1 MRAEAQV
8 STHLL
13 MAGVV
18 SVFSTV
24 LILVTLAMSWELW
37 IVPLIVLGCIV
48 VWWLHI
54 GRVGS
59 GILYENMCAW
69 LMLGGFFFFGVHKAS
84 LYEIPSVACV
94 LLLVFSFLN
103 RKCLL
108 YITGAFY
115 MSVLLYHFLFFMISQ
130 VLWKYKMQYVWES
143 ERLWWREPG

>member
-48 VWWLHI
+48 EI
-54 GRVGS
+54 GRAHV
-59 GILYENMCAW
+59 
-69 LMLGGFFFFGVHKAS
+69 
-84 LYEIPSVACV
+84 
-94 LLLVFSFLN
+94 
-103 RKCLL
+103 
-108 YITGAFY
+108 
-115 MSVLLYHFLFFMISQ
+115 
-130 VLWKYKMQYVWES
+130 
-143 ERLWWREPG
+143 